1 MYILGVNAAY
11 HESAACLLFD
21 GRVVLAVE
29 EERFNRRSHGKLA
42 SPRNTA
48 TLPWEA
54 IRECLRAGGVSLEQC
69 EHVGY
74 SFDPEMLQSGVE
86 DWRASNPVEPTW
98 ELSENSYQTM
108 DGGEA
113 FLSGVME
120 TREILREKGFKGK
133 FHYLS
138 HHECHAAS
146 AFNVSPFDKAAVAVI
161 DGIGEWAS
169 ASLYTGEGNRL
180 TPQKEY
186 RFPNSIG
193 FLWERL
199 SMYLGFSQ
207 YDASKVMGL
216 AAYGDPRATRAAFDK
231 LVTNRAELA
240 IDPTILRHESPDF
253 TPLEKLFGLPK
264 RDRSVGDATDPAVR
278 GYVDVAAGLQEA
290 TDDVVL
296 HALRTFDRK
305 AYPRLCMAG
314 GVALNCAV
322 NGRVVRE
329 KLFED
334 VFIQPAS
341 HDAGTALGAAVLV
354 WNKILGRERV
364 YVMND
369 AYLGPSFTKAEVE
382 AELRAAGLAY
392 EAYDALGDF
401 TAAVARLLVDGKIV
415 GWFNGRMEWGPRA
428 LGNRSLLA
436 DPRNADIREVI
447 NVKVKHRELYRP
459 FCPSVLAE
467 KAHEWF
473 VTGGVDAGKYML
485 TTSDVIEGQRARVPA
500 VVHVDGSARA
510 QEVRQVDNPS
520 FHRLISEFEKL
531 SGVPMLLNT
540 SFNDSEPIVCSPR
553 DAIKTFLK
561 TRIDCLAME
570 GFLVTKRERAG

>member
-1 MYILGVNAAY
+1 MYILGINAAY
-11 HESAACLLFD
+11 HESAACLLRD
-21 GRVVLAVE
+21 GHMVVAVE
-29 EERFNRRSHGKLA
+29 EERFNRLSHGKFA
-42 SPRNTA
+42 SPKNTSL
-48 TLPWEA
+48 LPWEA
-54 IRECLRAGGVSLEQC
+54 IRHCLRAAGITLNQC
-69 EHVGY
+69 AHIGY
-74 SFDPEMLQSGVE
+74 SFDPELLQSGVDE
-86 DWRASNPVEPTW
+86 WRASNPVEPTW
-98 ELSENSYQTM
+98 ELSETSYQTM

-113 FLSGVME
+113 FLTGVMQ
-120 TREILREKGFKGK
+120 TRELLREKGFAGK

-169 ASLYTGEGNRL
+169 ASLYTGRGNQL
-180 TPQKEY
+180 TPLKEY

-216 AAYGDPRATRAAFDK
+216 GAYGDPAATRAAFDQ
-231 LVTNRAELA
+231 LVTDREQLT

-253 TPLEKLFGLPK
+253 TPLERLFGLPK
-264 RDRSVGDATDPAVR
+264 RDRSIGDATDPAMR
-278 GYVDVAAGLQEA
+278 GYVDVAAGLQAA
-290 TDDVVL
+290 TEELVL
-296 HALRTFDRK
+296 RILRNFDREE
-305 AYPRLCMAG
+305 YPRLCMAG

-322 NGRVVRE
+322 NGRVIRE
-329 KLFED
+329 KLFHD

-354 WNKILGRERV
+354 WNKVLGNDRV

-369 AYLGPSFTKAEVE
+369 AYLGPSYSRAEVE
-382 AELRAAGLAY
+382 AELQAAGLAY
-392 EAYDALGDF
+392 EAPDDFALA
-401 TAAVARLLVDGKIV
+401 TAKLLTEGKIV

-436 DPRNADIREVI
+436 DPRNNGIREVM
-447 NVKVKHRELYRP
+447 NVKVKHRELFRP

-467 KAHEWF
+467 KAQEWF
-473 VTGGVDAGKYML
+473 VTGGVNAGRYML
-485 TTSDVIEGQRARVPA
+485 TTSDVLESKRDLIPA

-510 QEVRQVDNPS
+510 QEVRQVDNPN

-531 SGVPMLLNT
+531 TGVPILLNT

-561 TRIDCLAME
+561 TRIDCLAIE
-570 GFLVTKRERAG
+570 GFLVTKRDQVA